1 MINDTCRFYLLT
13 ASKFHVSFEKK
24 MSDTPTGGKT
34 RFPNSIPSQ
43 VDFQMVSKLWVGN
56 VPTYKDFV
64 LLLHNKS
71 DGVLNLTAHAD
82 FNRISDG
89 PEYEINL
96 R

>member
-1 MINDTCRFYLLT
+1 MQVLFTDCIEIPPFFW
-13 ASKFHVSFEKK
+13 KKK
-24 MSDTPTGGKT
+24 MSDTPTCGKT

-43 VDFQMVSKLWVGN
+43 VDFQMVSKLRVAN

-71 DGVLNLTAHAD
+71 DGVLNLTAHVD
-82 FNRISDG
+82 FNRILDG